1 MPNDVD
7 VRSYTAT
14 FVDRDSEK
22 STTGVRNKTFA
33 DLAAYE
39 AARDDFEASL
49 SAITNGTRYKRSEAL
64 NTLLAS
70 QSAPSNN
77 SFRED
82 KWLVRIEDNTTF
94 KRSSF
99 TIPTAD
105 PSTITF
111 VAGTDNI
118 DLSVGAGATAK
129 ANIEA
134 FVESPDGNAITVLSI
149 EYVGR
154 NI

>member
-14 FVDRDSEK
+14 FVDRDGEK
-22 STTGVRNKTFA
+22 STTGVRNKTFP

-39 AARDDFEASL
+39 TARDNFETSL
-49 SAITNGTRYKRSEAL
+49 SAISNGTRYKRSEAL

-70 QSAPSNN
+70 QSAPTNN

-82 KWLVRIEDNTTF
+82 KWLVRIEDNATF

-105 PSTITF
+105 TSTITF
-111 VAGTDNI
+111 VAGTDFI
-118 DLSVGAGATAK
+118 DLGVGAGATAK
-129 ANIEA
+129 TNIEA

>member
-7 VRSYTAT
+7 TRSYTAT
-14 FVDRDSEK
+14 FVDRDGEK
-22 STTGVRNKTFA
+22 SVTGVRNKTFA

-39 AARDDFEASL
+39 SARNDFETSL
-49 SAITNGTRYKRSEAL
+49 SAITNGTRYKRVEAR

-70 QSAPSNN
+70 QSPPSSN

-82 KWLVRIEDNTTF
+82 KWLVRVEDNVTF

-99 TIPTAD
+99 TIPTANA
-105 PSTITF
+105 SSITF
-111 VAGTDNI
+111 VAGSDKV
-118 DLSVGAGATAK
+118 DLAIGAGATAK

-134 FVESPDGNAITVLSI
+134 FVESPEGNAITVLSI